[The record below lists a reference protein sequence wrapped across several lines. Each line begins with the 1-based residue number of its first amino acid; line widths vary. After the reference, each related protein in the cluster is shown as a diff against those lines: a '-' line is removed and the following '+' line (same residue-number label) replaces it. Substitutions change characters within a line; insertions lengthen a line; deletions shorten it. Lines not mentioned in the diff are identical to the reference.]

1 MGTVSTRAKAIGRA
15 TWLDRAIGWANPK
28 QGLKRAWFRDALV
41 RAYEGASKADGWRPR
56 RPGASARAD
65 YVADAREL
73 RHRARAL
80 CANVP
85 YVAQAL
91 SVMVSC
97 TIGVGVL
104 ARWVGDRE
112 GLTGKRWKAWT
123 AFADY
128 DGLLDF
134 GGLMAK
140 AWHTMKVDGE
150 VLVRLRDRRTSPTTA
165 PLQLQLLEID
175 WLDVDRCEV
184 RGDNEVIAGIEY
196 NGRGERVAYWLFDR
210 HPGDVGFRAMLRES
224 QCVPADEI
232 IHLFNPARP
241 GQQAGITVL
250 APVIAN
256 VRDLQVYEDAE
267 QARKNLEA
275 RMGAIGEWDE
285 SLLDGVKLPDPGIS
299 ADGGARPATLDL
311 GELAGGGIVALPP
324 GMRNPQ
330 FIQPTA
336 APGHVEY
343 VKHRQKI
350 IAAGLGVPY
359 EYMTGDMVEVNFSSS
374 RVRTNLYRR
383 EVEREQWT
391 LLVPMFLA
399 PIARRWAQLD
409 ELVAGPLP
417 GGVFADWTMPKWPSV
432 NPAQDVAAD
441 LSEIKGGLQ
450 SISEKIRERGYDPD
464 QVFTELRDD
473 LRRLKDDGT
482 LPLLA
487 ALLGA
492 ANPLELLAALGGD
505 KTTTEKPAQKL

>member
-1 MGTVSTRAKAIGRA
+1 MRRTEARSNAN
-15 TWLDRAIGWANPK
+15 WLDRAIGWVNPK
-28 QGLKRAWFRDALV
+28 QGVRRAWARDLLT
-41 RAYEGASKADGWRPR
+41 RAYEGASKADGWRPKR
-56 RPGASARAD
+56 AGASARAD
-65 YVADAREL
+65 YLADAREL

-85 YVAQAL
+85 YVAEAL
-91 SVMVSC
+91 NVMVSC
-97 TIGVGVL
+97 TIGVGVQ
-104 ARWVGDRE
+104 ARWLGDRE
-112 GLTGKRWKAWT
+112 NHTAARWKSWAEV
-123 AFADY
+123 ADF
-128 DGLLDF
+128 DGLLDLS
-134 GGLMAK
+134 GLMGK

-150 VLVRLRDRRTSPTTA
+150 VLIRFRERRTGPATA

-175 WLDVDRCEV
+175 WLDTERNEV
-184 RGDNEVIAGIEY
+184 RGGNEVIAGVEY
-196 NGRGERVAYWLFDR
+196 GSRGERVAYWLFER
-210 HPGDVGFRAMLRES
+210 HPGDVGMLARHRQS
-224 QCVPADEI
+224 QRVPAEEI

-241 GQQAGITVL
+241 GQQAGITAL
-250 APVIAN
+250 APVIAS

-285 SLLDGVKLPDPGIS
+285 SLLDGVKLPEQSTAPDGSQTPG
-299 ADGGARPATLDL
+299 TLDL

-324 GMRNPQ
+324 GMRNPT

-336 APGHVEY
+336 APGYVDY

-359 EYMTGDMVEVNFSSS
+359 EYMTGDMSEVNFSSS

-383 EVEREQWT
+383 QVEREQWT

-399 PIARRWAQLD
+399 RVARRWVQLD
-409 ELVAGPLP
+409 ELAGGRLP
-417 GGVFADWTMPKWPSV
+417 PGVRADWTMPKWPSV

-441 LSEIKGGLQ
+441 LAEIKGGMQ

-464 QVFTELRDD
+464 QVFAELKQD
-473 LRRLKDDGT
+473 LTRLQTDGT

-487 ALLGA
+487 ALLGVQ
-492 ANPLELLAALGGD
+492 NPLDLLAALGEGG
-505 KTTTEKPAQKL
+505 KGKANEKL